1 MDNLQLDAIR
11 YGSNKM
17 PRFQYYYRKAQ
28 KGGFLKILYKYLFVK
43 AREKKCI
50 DLSIENDIGGGIY
63 FGHSTGITINP
74 HAVIGKNCNLHKGVT
89 IGRENRGVRK
99 GTPTIGDYV
108 WIGVNATIVGNVR
121 IGNDVLIAPNAFV
134 NFDVPDHSI
143 VIGNPG
149 IIKNKDNATEGYIN
163 NTTSYAE

>member
-1 MDNLQLDAIR
+1 MIYLEMAQIR
-11 YGSNKM
+11 YGKDKM

-28 KGGFLKILYKYLFVK
+28 MGGALKLLYKYLFIR

-50 DLSIENDIGGGIY
+50 DMSVENKIGGGVY

-74 HAVIGKNCNLHKGVT
+74 HVVIGHNCNIYKGVT
-89 IGRENRGVRK
+89 IGRENRGKRQ
-99 GTPTIGDYV
+99 GCPTLGDNV
-108 WIGVNATIVGNVR
+108 WIGVNATILGNVH

-143 VIGNPG
+143 VIGNPAR
-149 IIKNKDNATEGYIN
+149 IIHRDSATEGYIN
-163 NTTSYAE
+163 NRVGV